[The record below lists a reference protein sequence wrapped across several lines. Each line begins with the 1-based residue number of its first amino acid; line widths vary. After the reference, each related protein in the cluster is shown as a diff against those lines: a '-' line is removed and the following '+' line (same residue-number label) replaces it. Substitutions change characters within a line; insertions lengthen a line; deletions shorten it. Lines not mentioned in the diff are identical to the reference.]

1 MNNKKIFTYNK
12 ISNIEKTKVLR
23 ALKLNSYVILRGLF
37 KKKEVQ
43 VVLNNVKKKI

>member
-1 MNNKKIFTYNK
+1 MNKKKIFTYNK

-23 ALKLNSYVILRGLF
+23 NLKLNNYVILRGLF

-43 VVLNNVKKKI
+43 VVLNNIKKI